1 MRRSAFPIL
10 LAAVLLAGCDGA
22 TPPGGAATT
31 GASDMA
37 MEFRGER
44 PCADCDGIE
53 AWLRLEQEGRDQPY
67 RLIEHYRGGG
77 RDRRFDD
84 EGEWLAEGD
93 LLRLRSRNGGE
104 RVYARMADGMLQAR
118 DARGRPLPAAADD
131 VMVPVI
137 FDPAR

>member
-1 MRRSAFPIL
+1 MA
-10 LAAVLLAGCDGA
+10 LLAGCDGA
-22 TPPGGAATT
+22 SPPAGPGAMGT
-31 GASDMA
+31 ASNMG

-44 PCADCDGIE
+44 ACADCDGIE
-53 AWLRLEQEGRDQPY
+53 AWLRLEQEGRKQTY

-84 EGEWLAEGD
+84 EGEWLAEGE

-104 RVYARMADGMLQAR
+104 RVYARMADGLLQAR
-118 DARGRPLPAAADD
+118 DMRGRPLPAAADD

-137 FDPAR
+137 FDTAR